1 MFRTRLIVSA
11 LAIVLAAAPAAAQDK
26 PMLAPPGQGRS
37 GPPPSADPAPRPDD
51 GDDRV
56 RASKADGKADDQEDR
71 EELERARA
79 AARAADPRLQGIER
93 ARAAARS
100 ADTGGGKD
108 CMSAREARNAIAA
121 KRAVSL
127 AQALRTA
134 RGAWDGEVIDYKLC
148 TFDGALAYDLT
159 LLNDDGRV
167 ARVRV
172 EAASGKL
179 VGVR

>member
-1 MFRTRLIVSA
+1 MFRVPLIA
-11 LAIVLAAAPAAAQDK
+11 LAIVLAPAPAVAQDR
-26 PMLAPPGQGRS
+26 PMLAPAGQGRS
-37 GPPPSADPAPRPDD
+37 GPSSEPAADPPPAPRRDESGPREETPAEA
-51 GDDRV
+51 DDRE
-56 RASKADGKADDQEDR
+56 Q
-71 EELERARA
+71 LERARA

-100 ADTGGGKD
+100 VDAGGGKD
-108 CMSAREARNAIAA
+108 CMSARDARGAIAA

-127 AQALRTA
+127 SQALRTA
-134 RGAWDGEVIDYKLC
+134 RGAWDGEVIDYRLC
-148 TFDGALAYDLT
+148 TFDGSLAYDLT

>member
-1 MFRTRLIVSA
+1 MYTPRHIAV
-11 LAIVLAAAPAAAQDK
+11 AAALMSMLATAPAVAQDR
-26 PMLAPPGQGRS
+26 PMTAPPGQGPS
-37 GPPPSADPAPRPDD
+37 GPV
-51 GDDRV
+51 DDRPPP
-56 RASKADGKADDQEDR
+56 RDDGKAQAAARTPDR
-71 EELERARA
+71 ETDEDLERARDA
-79 AARAADPRLQGIER
+79 ARAAEPRPKGLEKAREAARAADP
-93 ARAAARS
+93 
-100 ADTGGGKD
+100 GGGID
-108 CMSAREARNAIAA
+108 CMSARDARGVIAA

-127 AQALRTA
+127 SQALRTA

-159 LLNDDGRV
+159 LLNESGRV